1 MAISIFLPIDDRKVW
16 ITQFIF
22 TLPKFPILAG
32 KQRVIPIRYGTVQA
46 SISMIYASKAGRIYD
61 VISRR

>member
-22 TLPKFPILAG
+22 TLPKVPIEAD
-32 KQRVIPIRYGTVQA
+32 KQRVIPIRYGAVQA
-46 SISMIYASKAGRIYD
+46 SISMIYASRAGRIYEI
-61 VISRR
+61 ISIR

>member
-22 TLPKFPILAG
+22 TLPKFPIESG
-32 KQRVIPIRYGTVQA
+32 KQRVIPIRYGTVQV
-46 SISMIYASKAGRIYD
+46 SLSMIYASKAGRIYD